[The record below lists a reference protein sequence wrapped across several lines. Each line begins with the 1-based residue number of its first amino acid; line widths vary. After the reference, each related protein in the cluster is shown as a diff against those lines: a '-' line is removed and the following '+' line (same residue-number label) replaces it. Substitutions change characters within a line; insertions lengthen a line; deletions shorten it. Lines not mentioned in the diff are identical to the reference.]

1 MTTIRTPARIIPRAF
16 PGIKPDEVQEIIINS
31 QIKTY
36 PADTVLCKEDAVEHT
51 FYMILEGDFEV
62 TKLIN
67 NAEKRLLK
75 TLSAG
80 DFFGEMA
87 LIHNA
92 PRAATVKSLTSAVVL
107 ELDKPGFDRVLK
119 KSPSVAMAMVAE
131 ISNRLRQNDAL
142 AIEDLRLRASEL
154 ADAYQ
159 KLAEQDLARR
169 EFLTSIAHELR
180 TPLMVA
186 SGYLHALKKGMLS
199 GEQLNSTVETVSR
212 NVDQI
217 VNLTNDIL
225 FLQEM
230 DLVLPDFQAVNMAS
244 IIENVIKKYEA
255 KAKARSVALR
265 TKGNIHVAPVQ
276 GDEPSLER
284 AVTALVD
291 NAIKFSPPNG
301 SVEIRLTEEPKHV
314 KISVQDYGIG
324 IAPEIRPRIFDRFF
338 HTDKINDDEELY
350 SGLGIGLS
358 ITRQVIQQHRGT
370 IEVESQPGKGSTFII
385 SLLKWQ

>member
-31 QIKTY
+31 QIKSY

-75 TLSAG
+75 TLYAG

-119 KSPSVAMAMVAE
+119 KSPSVAMAMVGE

-169 EFLTSIAHELR
+169 EFLTNIAHELR

-186 SGYLHALKKGMLS
+186 GGYLHALKKGMLS
-199 GEQLNSTVETVSR
+199 GEQLQTTIDTVSR

-230 DLVLPDFQAVNMAS
+230 DLVLPDFQPVNMGNVV
-244 IIENVIKKYEA
+244 ENVLNKYDG
-255 KAKARSVALR
+255 KAKARSVSLK
-265 TKGNIHVAPVQ
+265 TKGNLKVSLVQ

-301 SVEIRLTEEPKHV
+301 AVEIRLTEDENHV
-314 KISVQDYGIG
+314 KISVQDHGIG

-338 HTDKINDDEELY
+338 HLEKNDEELY

-358 ITRQVIQQHRGT
+358 ITRQVIQQHRGS

-385 SLLKWQ
+385 SLLKWK

>member
-36 PADTVLCKEDAVEHT
+36 PADTVLCKEDAVEQT

-62 TKLIN
+62 TKTIN

-92 PRAATVKSLTSAVVL
+92 PRAATVKSLTNTVVL
-107 ELDKPGFDRVLK
+107 ELDKFGFDRVLK
-119 KSPSVAMAMVAE
+119 RSPSVAMAMVAE

-142 AIEDLRLRASEL
+142 AIEDLRLRASEI

-169 EFLTSIAHELR
+169 EFLTNIAHELR

-186 SGYLHALKKGMLS
+186 GGYLHALKKGMLT
-199 GEQLNSTVETVSR
+199 GEQLNATFETISR
-212 NVDQI
+212 NFDQI

-230 DLVLPDFQAVNMAS
+230 DLVLPDFQPVDMAQVV
-244 IIENVIKKYEA
+244 ENVVNKYEA
-255 KAKARSVALR
+255 KAKARSISLKTR
-265 TKGNIHVAPVQ
+265 GNIKVADVQ
-276 GDEPSLER
+276 GDQPSLER
-284 AVTALVD
+284 AVTALID

-301 SVEIRLTEEPKHV
+301 AVDIRFSEEGNLV
-314 KISVQDYGIG
+314 KISVSDNGIG
-324 IAPEIRPRIFDRFF
+324 IAPENLPRIFDRFF
-338 HTDKINDDEELY
+338 HLEKSGEELY

-370 IEVESQPGKGSTFII
+370 LEVESELGKGSTFVI
-385 SLLKWQ
+385 SLLKWK

>member
-1 MTTIRTPARIIPRAF
+1 MTTLRTPARIIPRAF

-62 TKLIN
+62 TKIIN

-92 PRAATVKSLTSAVVL
+92 PRAATVKSLTNAVVL

-119 KSPSVAMAMVAE
+119 KSPSVAMAMVSE

-186 SGYLHALKKGMLS
+186 SGYLHTLKKGMLS

-244 IIENVIKKYEA
+244 VIENVIKKYEA

-276 GDEPSLER
+276 GDQSSLER

-291 NAIKFSPPNG
+291 NAIKFSAPNG
-301 SVEIRLTEEPKHV
+301 SVEIRLSEEAKHV
-314 KISVQDYGIG
+314 KVSVQDYGIG
-324 IAPEIRPRIFDRFF
+324 IAPEIRSRIFDRFF